1 VTPDRIPT
9 PRAVA
14 LSYDQN
20 LPEAPR
26 VVARGVGELAEH
38 ILALADGAGVPVRRE
53 PELVGWLGSI
63 ELGAHLPEELWAAAA
78 ELLAFLLELEDD
90 GAPK

>member
-1 VTPDRIPT
+1 MTPDRTPT

-20 LPEAPR
+20 LPAAPR
-26 VVARGVGELAEH
+26 VVAKGVGELAER
-38 ILALADGAGVPVRRE
+38 ILALADGARVPVRRE

-63 ELGAHLPEELWAAAA
+63 ELGTHLPEELWAAAA
-78 ELLAFLLELEDD
+78 ELLAFLLELEDES
-90 GAPK
+90 APK